1 MFRRLALHGFQAFGT
16 YVVAPAL
23 SAVAAAKKFA
33 MSYIP
38 SYVVEVLVVNTEH
51 ATPQILP
58 VYRAI
63 DYYYSW
69 HRAHAT
75 TAYLTDADQY
85 YVVTVWNAQST
96 RYESYFLSSK
106 HLCRALGVRTVGT
119 WWAFSDYGIATLLA
133 AYVTSMK
140 KLSYGIY
147 DFRIG
152 TEYAGETLREV
163 HASLEIPDNIS
174 ARALCAYYEH
184 LKGRPATT
192 AAATATTETA
202 TATEEAATTE
212 AADSDSV
219 DTADVF
225 YKATDPPAAPASHP
239 IAVSETSAAASAAS
253 SEMTAAAPTE
263 QAVPPTVVV
272 INYELDEWECRG
284 DAPIHAL

>member
-1 MFRRLALHGFQAFGT
+1 MFRRLALQAFQAAST

-23 SAVAAAKKFA
+23 TAVAAAKRFA

-38 SYVVEVLVVNTEH
+38 SYVAEVLVVNTEH
-51 ATPQILP
+51 ATPQVLP
-58 VYRAI
+58 VYRAA

-75 TAYLTDADQY
+75 TAYLTDIDQY
-85 YVVTVWNAQST
+85 YVITVWNAQTT
-96 RYESYFLSSK
+96 RYDSYFLSSK
-106 HLCRALGVRTVGT
+106 HVCRALGVRTVGT

-152 TEYAGETLREV
+152 TEYAGETLRAV
-163 HASLEIPDNIS
+163 HASLEIPENVS
-174 ARALCAYYEH
+174 ARALCAYYAY
-184 LKGRPATT
+184 LKGRPPSPSPSPSPPP
-192 AAATATTETA
+192 AAVAPEPAVVDRRDS
-202 TATEEAATTE
+202 
-212 AADSDSV
+212 ADSADTA
-219 DTADVF
+219 DTADVV
-225 YKATDPPAAPASHP
+225 YVEQPASHP
-239 IAVSETSAAASAAS
+239 IAVSAS
-253 SEMTAAAPTE
+253 SSDVVAAAAPPL
-263 QAVPPTVVV
+263 PPAAIPSVVV